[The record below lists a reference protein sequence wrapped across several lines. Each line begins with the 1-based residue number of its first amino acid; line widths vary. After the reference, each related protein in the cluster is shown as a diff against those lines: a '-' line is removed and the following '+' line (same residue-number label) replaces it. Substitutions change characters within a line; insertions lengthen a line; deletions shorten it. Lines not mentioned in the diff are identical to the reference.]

1 MLDFESVLLG
11 GDIDK
16 NFLIL
21 VVDILDIF
29 NLFKCYLDFL
39 LNLFKK
45 EFFDN

>member
-16 NFLIL
+16 SFLIL
-21 VVDILDIF
+21 VVDIMDIF